1 MIRLKCLSRDELV
14 VRWSQNGG
22 SSCFATH
29 VVLFCVVVL
38 LCCCVVVLLCCAV
51 LCCVVW
57 WRDVSLGAGMIVLS
71 TVAIKMEGETIDKG
85 CHGVVAFR
93 SSCLFPV
100 LIWDDENENSSLVSQ
115 KTKPQTLNGIGPT
128 NDLPGVNSRV
138 GTISLTQKPQEKIYC
153 CYCCCCLLL
162 PSSLY

>member
-1 MIRLKCLSRDELV
+1 
-14 VRWSQNGG
+14 
-22 SSCFATH
+22 
-29 VVLFCVVVL
+29 
-38 LCCCVVVLLCCAV
+38 
-51 LCCVVW
+51 
-57 WRDVSLGAGMIVLS
+57 MIVLS
-71 TVAIKMEGETIDKG
+71 TVAIKMEKETIDRG

-138 GTISLTQKPQEKIYC
+138 GTISLTQKPQEKI
-153 CYCCCCLLL
+153 LLL
-162 PSSLY
+162 LLLLFVVAIIIILVYNHFLII